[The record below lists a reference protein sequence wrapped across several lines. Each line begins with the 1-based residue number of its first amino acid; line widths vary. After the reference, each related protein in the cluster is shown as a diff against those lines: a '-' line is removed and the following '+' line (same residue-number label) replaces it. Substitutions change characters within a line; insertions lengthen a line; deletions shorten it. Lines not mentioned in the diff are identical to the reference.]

1 MKEYLI
7 YMVLILFSIQLINS
21 QEDGVVSLD
30 IPIRN
35 SLKFNRYLLDP
46 TFSFVREQNMYLS
59 FYNKRE
65 WVQFE
70 DAPQTFLA
78 SYSGKFRENSGLGI
92 GLFQQNYGVLTTFG
106 GVLNFAYNVTLDRE
120 SNLTFGMN
128 LGVYKSGLNDG
139 KVITNYPDPSLDNI
153 PSNTLLTINPG
164 INYGTRFFDF
174 GLSVNNVVLYNL
186 KSSQMVEDDP
196 QQGVQA
202 HVMYT
207 GYMESSGFFDQAKF
221 SGLLRSEFN
230 KDNTILSGIAMVTV
244 PKGIWAQAGYNSLYG
259 MSVGIGLNISEQIS
273 IEYNYE
279 KGMGNLSNFGSSHE
293 IALAYKFKNNNRYNN
308 IDSDEEE
315 ALIFSKNRRR
325 GGIVRAKTPK
335 KPTAS
340 GKEKAKL
347 ADENRAI
354 AQADREARLNAQA
367 DEEARLKLEA
377 ETQANIDEAAKI
389 KAAEEEAIVQA
400 EVDKAKAEED
410 AKLKAEAEVQAKA
423 QEEAKIKAQEE
434 TRARAQ
440 EETRLNSAEE
450 ARVKAA
456 EIARLKDEE
465 AKEIADEEARLK
477 LEAETQAKTQ
487 EEARL
492 KAAEEEA
499 RVKAAEIARLKA
511 EEIAKAE
518 EEAKLKAEA
527 EVEKEPEIVPTD
539 WTTRSM
545 NDLDKLSE
553 EFKKTQEELLTR
565 LEEAVAVKEKDLK
578 DMKEENDLSEQ
589 GIFVAPKPFKSLTA
603 ENAALESL
611 KSEIDNVIKTQEDK
625 ITEFENLFNER
636 FKNVPDPRDSNIEFY
651 QKKIQELKS
660 DQLNTVQSKKQL
672 ESKLEVIN
680 VATEVERKR
689 RIRRA
694 AYDNVQDMYLKDRMT
709 LSQIKANTPSSTV
722 PLKAEDFDFGEEQS
736 SNIQIV
742 KNVKNEESG
751 YYMVI
756 AVHSDIEKRDEFLTK
771 AVSAGQYDINFFY
784 DVNSS
789 KYFIYYEKFD
799 SVNMAN
805 RALEARGSK
814 PFNGNM
820 SIIKIEN

>member
-1 MKEYLI
+1 MKEYLL
-7 YMVLILFSIQLINS
+7 YMVLILFSIQLAHS
-21 QEDGVVSLD
+21 QEDGIVSLD

-46 TFSFVREQNMYLS
+46 TFSFVREQNKYLS

-65 WVQFE
+65 WVQFD
-70 DAPQTFLA
+70 DAPQTYLA
-78 SYSGKFRENSGLGI
+78 SYSGRFRENSGLGV

-128 LGVYKSGLNDG
+128 LGIYKSGLNKG
-139 KVITNYPDPSLDNI
+139 KVITNYPDPSLENI
-153 PSNTLLTINPG
+153 PSNTLLTVNPG

-202 HVMYT
+202 HIMYT

-230 KDNTILSGIAMVTV
+230 KDNTIVSGIAMVTV
-244 PKGIWAQAGYNSLYG
+244 PKGIWAQAGYSSLYG

-279 KGMGNLSNFGSSHE
+279 KGMGNLSPFGSSHE
-293 IALAYKFKNNNRYNN
+293 IALAYKFKNAERYNYGN
-308 IDSDEEE
+308 SDEEE
-315 ALIFSKNRRR
+315 ALVFSKNGPR
-325 GGIVRAKTPK
+325 GTVAKGKTPK

-340 GKEKAKL
+340 GKEKSQL
-347 ADENRAI
+347 AAESRAQ
-354 AQADREARLNAQA
+354 AQADKEARSKAQEETQAKADEEARLKAEAETQA
-367 DEEARLKLEA
+367 KADQVARLKAEAEARAKAGEVARLKAEEAKTRAAEVAKLKAEAEAKTRAAEEAKLKAEAEAKTRAAEEARLKLEA
-377 ETQANIDEAAKI
+377 EA
-389 KAAEEEAIVQA
+389 
-400 EVDKAKAEED
+400 
-410 AKLKAEAEVQAKA
+410 QAKA
-423 QEEAKIKAQEE
+423 
-434 TRARAQ
+434 
-440 EETRLNSAEE
+440 
-450 ARVKAA
+450 
-456 EIARLKDEE
+456 
-465 AKEIADEEARLK
+465 
-477 LEAETQAKTQ
+477 

-492 KAAEEEA
+492 KAE
-499 RVKAAEIARLKA
+499 AEIR
-511 EEIAKAE
+511 AKAD

-527 EVEKEPEIVPTD
+527 EARAKADEMARLKAEEAKAMAEEEARLKAEAEVQAEKDIVPTD

-553 EFKKTQEELLTR
+553 EFKRTQQELLIR
-565 LEEAVAVKEKDLK
+565 LEEAVAIKEKDLK

-589 GIFVAPKPFKSLTA
+589 GIYVAPKPFKSLTA

-611 KSEIDNVIKTQEDK
+611 KTEIDAAIKIQENK

-636 FKNVPDPRDSNIEFY
+636 FKNIPDRRDSTNVFY
-651 QKKIQELKS
+651 QRKIQELKS
-660 DQLNTVQSKKQL
+660 DQLNTIQSKERL
-672 ESKLEVIN
+672 VTKLEDIK

-694 AYDNVQDMYLKDRMT
+694 AYDNEQDRYLKDR
-709 LSQIKANTPSSTV
+709 LALNQIKANTPLSTIQ
-722 PLKAEDFDFGEEQS
+722 LKAEDFDFGEVQS
-736 SNIQIV
+736 SSIQIV

-756 AVHSDIEKRDEFLTK
+756 AVHSDVVMRNDFLTK

-799 SVNMAN
+799 SVEEAN
-805 RALEARGSK
+805 RVLESRGSK
-814 PFNGNM
+814 PYNGNM
-820 SIIKIEN
+820 SIVKIEN

>member
-1 MKEYLI
+1 
-7 YMVLILFSIQLINS
+7 
-21 QEDGVVSLD
+21 
-30 IPIRN
+30 
-35 SLKFNRYLLDP
+35 
-46 TFSFVREQNMYLS
+46 
-59 FYNKRE
+59 
-65 WVQFE
+65 
-70 DAPQTFLA
+70 
-78 SYSGKFRENSGLGI
+78 
-92 GLFQQNYGVLTTFG
+92 
-106 GVLNFAYNVTLDRE
+106 
-120 SNLTFGMN
+120 
-128 LGVYKSGLNDG
+128 
-139 KVITNYPDPSLDNI
+139 
-153 PSNTLLTINPG
+153 
-164 INYGTRFFDF
+164 
-174 GLSVNNVVLYNL
+174 
-186 KSSQMVEDDP
+186 
-196 QQGVQA
+196 
-202 HVMYT
+202 
-207 GYMESSGFFDQAKF
+207 
-221 SGLLRSEFN
+221 
-230 KDNTILSGIAMVTV
+230 
-244 PKGIWAQAGYNSLYG
+244 

-308 IDSDEEE
+308 IDSDEDE

-354 AQADREARLNAQA
+354 AQADREARLNTQA

-660 DQLNTVQSKKQL
+660 DQLNIVQSKKQL

-756 AVHSDIEKRDEFLTK
+756 AVHNDIEKRDEFLTK

-805 RALEARGSK
+805 SALEARGSK